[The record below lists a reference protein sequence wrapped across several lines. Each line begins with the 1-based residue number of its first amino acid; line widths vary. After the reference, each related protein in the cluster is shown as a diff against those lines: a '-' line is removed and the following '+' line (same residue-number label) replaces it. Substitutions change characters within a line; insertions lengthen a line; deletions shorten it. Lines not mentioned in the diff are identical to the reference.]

1 MMRIENGSKVSLEYT
16 LSVDGGV
23 IDSSEGTEPLRYT
36 HGEQQIIPGLE
47 KELTGLMAGDEKS
60 VTVAARDGYGE
71 FDPQALR
78 EIPRSLL
85 PRDLQPEIGMTLA
98 VRGPQGQAMPV
109 QITAVDPDTITV
121 DLNHPLAGKT
131 LHFEVKIV
139 SVD

>member
-1 MMRIENGSKVSLEYT
+1 MRIENGSKVSLEYT

-36 HGEQQIIPGLE
+36 HGKQQIIPGLE